1 MARPKGPA
9 GPSRSRFAGV
19 PANGL
24 TANGQRRKVK
34 ADKGLAQPAL
44 SGRAASRA
52 CKGRFRGLA
61 ASQPKTL
68 AHVGEGFRRRSAE
81 GRRSLPRM
89 TPHHTLASHA
99 RPARAPRPASHA
111 DGPGLDGM
119 LELTGSDR
127 MALAMS
133 GPPRSPSSHARSD
146 EPDNSDGLD
155 LSELL
160 ASRGL
165 SHWKGL
171 IEDLTARYAGW
182 LTDYWCDD
190 QFDLDLWPEADVI
203 KVLVGMPPANRG
215 DDLAFARALAECDFL
230 VRLARDL
237 KTGRPWDPLSQS
249 YREFAATHEVEPY
262 WGLQAPWA
270 PAAFAYW
277 AVARLAS
284 LQTGS
289 TGSTGNA

>member
-1 MARPKGPA
+1 MEPA
-9 GPSRSRFAGV
+9 A
-19 PANGL
+19 
-24 TANGQRRKVK
+24 
-34 ADKGLAQPAL
+34 
-44 SGRAASRA
+44 
-52 CKGRFRGLA
+52 
-61 ASQPKTL
+61 
-68 AHVGEGFRRRSAE
+68 
-81 GRRSLPRM
+81 
-89 TPHHTLASHA
+89 
-99 RPARAPRPASHA
+99 
-111 DGPGLDGM
+111 
-119 LELTGSDR
+119 SDR

-133 GPPRSPSSHARSD
+133 GPPRSPSSPSGRA
-146 EPDNSDGLD
+146 EPDDSDGLD
-155 LSELL
+155 LRELL

-203 KVLVGMPPANRG
+203 KVLVAMPPANRG

-237 KTGRPWDPLSQS
+237 KTGQPWDPLSQS
-249 YREFAATHEVEPY
+249 YREFAASHEVEPY
-262 WGLQAPWA
+262 WGLQAPWT

-284 LQTGS
+284 LQA
-289 TGSTGNA
+289 GNAGSAGSGENA